1 VREQTPPLLKWLLV
15 ERATL
20 AGDIERSKE
29 REASLRRELERA
41 QELQAHF
48 AQQVELL
55 QSRTALLPLVLADR
69 KKRLAA
75 LDSSIA
81 TAYQNRVAPD
91 AAGTVRAF
99 AVEYRTRGSLKAL
112 LLKMLQD
119 AAPGSLDTLT
129 IVQRAIDHFGLSFAT
144 KAERNAFRGNTVR
157 CQLLKFKEEG
167 LVDALHS
174 GKSGQVGV
182 WRWKDST
189 PTLADLMAQMAAR
202 QGTFDA
208 LPHPL

>member
-20 AGDIERSKE
+20 AGNIERSKE
-29 REASLRRELERA
+29 REASLRQELERLQERQA
-41 QELQAHF
+41 QLAR
-48 AQQVELL
+48 QVELL
-55 QSRTALLPLVLADR
+55 QARTAQLLPILADR
-69 KKRLAA
+69 EKRLAA

-81 TAYQNRVAPD
+81 AAYQNRVAPD

-112 LLKMLQD
+112 LVKMLQD

-129 IVQRAIDHFGLSFAT
+129 ILQRTIDHFGLSFVT
-144 KAERNAFRGNTVR
+144 KAERQAFLTGTLRRQV
-157 CQLLKFKEEG
+157 LKLQNEG
-167 LVDALHS
+167 LVDALHQ
-174 GKSGQVGV
+174 GKRGRVGA
-182 WRWKDST
+182 WRWKNST

-208 LPHPL
+208 LPHSL